1 MNINLKLIVV
11 TAASFVSG
19 YLVANRLND
28 SYYHKQAQEMVDE
41 VREEYEDKLAQ
52 AREAA
57 KESDADTDALV
68 RDASLVMQAYQGK
81 SESESG
87 GFEPVD
93 VHAIAERPDS
103 PAKVQYSTYS
113 AKEAEKQQPRD
124 VQPENIDVITAEQ
137 YAEGMDDYDQPTFV
151 YHHGDKVL
159 ASGLATEGMVDDDL
173 RALMLGSRSDLID
186 REGFWESLNGDAFY
200 LRNHD
205 LKIDVEIIRADEDLK
220 YFDETK
226 NPGDNG

>member
-124 VQPENIDVITAEQ
+124 VQPENIDVITPVEFAAGKDGYE
-137 YAEGMDDYDQPTFV
+137 QPTFV
-151 YHHGDKVL
+151 YHPGDKIL
-159 ASGLATEGMVDDDL
+159 ASGIVAEGKVEDDL
-173 RALMLGSRSDLID
+173 RALMLGSRSDLLD
-186 REGFWESLNGDAFY
+186 REGFWDNLDGEAFY

-205 LKIDVEIIRADEDLK
+205 LKLDIEIIPAEADLL